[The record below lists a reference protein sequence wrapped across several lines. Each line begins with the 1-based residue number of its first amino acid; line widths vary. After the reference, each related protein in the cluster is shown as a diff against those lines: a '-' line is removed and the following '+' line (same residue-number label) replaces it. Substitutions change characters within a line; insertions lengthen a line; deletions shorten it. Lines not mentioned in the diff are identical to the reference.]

1 MRYSECLPPFRR
13 GGRYTMQSKHAKKLL
28 LPLAAILLLLALFLS
43 RNAFQTG
50 IRVDVS
56 PVNARKSNFHFI
68 PEHWKEPKLRQLR
81 QDEDFKD
88 LCFNDQLDLFL
99 KLCDWTHGQWPTS
112 IPDPYPLSNA
122 VDILADIRSGKTG
135 GFCGQYAY
143 VLADVLKSMGFFSVR
158 YVELWSSSGESH
170 FVVEVWSDQF
180 GKWMILDPAEN
191 IYYLLAKSGLP
202 ADALEVRSALL
213 MGGGV
218 TARSAGAPRSDR
230 GKHKMHLY
238 ANFAVSMRSDL
249 MRLAKPLTVGDR
261 FEMFLFFKDGKTDP
275 AAFSGRIPYSHVTSR
290 IEDIYF
296 DCNYVRVKHQ
306 LDKKQKQATLFL
318 SAEGSMFNFDRFA
331 LSRDRGKSWL
341 PCGDTITFP
350 LGDKANSLWLAPVNM
365 LGRFGRPTKV
375 DIIIK

>member
-1 MRYSECLPPFRR
+1 
-13 GGRYTMQSKHAKKLL
+13 MQKKHALKLL
-28 LPLAAILLLLALFLS
+28 LPLATVLLLVALFLS
-43 RNAFQTG
+43 RQAFQTG

-56 PVNARKSNFHFI
+56 PVSARKSNFHFI

-88 LCFNDQLDLFL
+88 LRFGDQLDLFL

-170 FVVEVWSDQF
+170 FVVEAWSDQF

-191 IYYLLAKSGLP
+191 IYYVLTGSGRP

-213 MGGGV
+213 QGGGV
-218 TARSAGAPRSDR
+218 AARSAAEPRSDR
-230 GKHKMHLY
+230 GKHMMRLY

-275 AAFSGRIPYSHVTSR
+275 AAFNGRIPYSHVTSR
-290 IEDIYF
+290 IEDVYF
-296 DCNYVRVKHQ
+296 DCNYVRVAHR
-306 LDKKQKQATLFL
+306 LDKKQKQITLSF
-318 SAEGSMFNFDRFA
+318 STEGSMFNFDRFA
-331 LSRDRGKSWL
+331 LSLDRGKNWR
-341 PCGDTITFP
+341 PCADTLAVP
-350 LGDKANSLWLAPVNM
+350 LAGRDNSLWVAPVNM
-365 LGRFGRPTKV
+365 LGRFGRPTEV
-375 DIIIK
+375 DIIIE